1 MRMCCVGG
9 DKRVLRGTRIVFFC
23 MCVRVHFQRLFSFS
37 FFLFCFAFATT
48 LRHRECVLHSMFSL
62 FFSIWYL
69 NLYFFKCLCLISM
82 FRIRMAHLFA
92 SLVTC
97 VFLTY
102 KICIFFL
109 SNKVCVYSILN
120 KALNEFHR
128 NKPGTLMK
136 LPVCFKIVRFVTNA
150 HFLS

>member
-1 MRMCCVGG
+1 MCCVGG
-9 DKRVLRGTRIVFFC
+9 DKRVFAWYTNCFFFC
-23 MCVRVHFQRLFSFS
+23 MCVRVHFQRLFL
-37 FFLFCFAFATT
+37 FLFCFAFATT
-48 LRHRECVLHSMFSL
+48 SRHRECVLHSMFNV
-62 FFSIWYL
+62 FSIWYL

-92 SLVTC
+92 SLVTLC

-102 KICIFFL
+102 KICNSFL

-128 NKPGTLMK
+128 NKPGTLMI
-136 LPVCFKIVRFVTNA
+136 LPVCFKIVRFVTNT
-150 HFLS
+150 HFFS